1 MTNTFRL
8 EQKVI
13 SETELEWALDK
24 YADFAVLQE
33 YQDLGK
39 DIKKLAKELLKK
51 YKLTGIYLKKRYI
64 NDPKKT
70 EILTELVAGK
80 EAPDEIEV
88 VENDLKFIVK
98 LKERLDVGLFLD
110 HRPSRELIKEEC
122 KGKDVLN
129 LFAYTGSFS
138 VYAAK
143 GGSKTTTTVDLSNT
157 YCEWTKRNFEA
168 NGMTANYNHSNPE
181 SSNLIWKED
190 VFEFIKI
197 AKETNEQYDIIVF
210 DPPTFSRN
218 KDSHFNVQE
227 DHATLIKELQDNLL
241 RRGGFIFFSTNLK
254 NFVLDRYIRPGADKM
269 TKRTVPKEFLPYRPH
284 QSFVFYN

>member
-1 MTNTFRL
+1 MTNTYRL

-24 YADFAVLQE
+24 YADFGVLQD
-33 YQDLGK
+33 YQDLG
-39 DIKKLAKELLKK
+39 DRAEELAQKMLKK
-51 YKLTGIYLKKRYI
+51 YKLTGIYLKRRYI

-70 EILTELVAGK
+70 DILTELIAGV

-88 VENDLKFIVK
+88 VENDLKFIIK

-110 HRPSRELIKEEC
+110 HRPSREIIKEQS

-138 VYAAK
+138 IYAAA
-143 GGSKTTTTVDLSNT
+143 GGAKSTTTVDLSNT
-157 YCEWTKRNFEA
+157 YCQWTKRNFEV
-168 NGMTANYNHSNPE
+168 NQMTGNYNNSNPE
-181 SSNLIWKED
+181 SNNLIWKED
-190 VFEFIKI
+190 AFEFIKI
-197 AKETNEQYDIIVF
+197 AKETNEKYDIIIF
-210 DPPTFSRN
+210 DPPSFSRN
-218 KDSHFNVQE
+218 KDSHFSVQE
-227 DHATLIKELQDNLL
+227 DHQVILKELQDHLL

-254 NFVLDRYIRPGADKM
+254 NFAMDRYIRPGADKM
-269 TKRTVPKEFLPYRPH
+269 TKKTIPKEFLPYRPH